1 MIAAPV
7 ASTAVMPEATSVVMI
22 VVMAV
27 DYEWLRERGR
37 FLYGVTMMFLVLVI
51 VALLRPHSALGR
63 PLLPAYDRVPLLR
76 TGLIC
81 IVVMWLIGFVMNDSG
96 TAIPAVGAT
105 VLVPLIIAIVL
116 DARRTDRRLNRGG
129 RGTGG
134 APSWRG

>member
-1 MIAAPV
+1 M
-7 ASTAVMPEATSVVMI
+7 
-22 VVMAV
+22 
-27 DYEWLRERGR
+27 
-37 FLYGVTMMFLVLVI
+37 I

-63 PLLPAYDRVPLLR
+63 PLLLAYDRVPLLR

-105 VLVPLIIAIVL
+105 VLVPLLIAAVL
-116 DARRTDRRLNRGG
+116 DARRTDRRFNRGG